1 MVSTGEDAGDDPNGQ
16 SQAGVA
22 ALVARMRRDIA
33 DLERLVVDMPPHHA
47 GGTRRGTE
55 ERLDDLRAALLR
67 AEATARGGATDRSGT

>member
-16 SQAGVA
+16 AQASVA

-55 ERLDDLRAALLR
+55 ERLDDLRAALHR
-67 AEATARGGATDRSGT
+67 AEATARGTTSDRSGT